1 MLLEAYQFLV
11 GLVASLSGAL
21 IPGPLLI
28 YVLAKAPAG
37 GVKTG
42 PLTVL
47 GHFTVEAPLIIIII
61 LGLHL
66 ALQNPVIIISFGI
79 LGGILLIAFGLKG
92 LRGGG
97 SGSSKPSHLSL
108 HPYPGGILFSTVF
121 NPTVPLWWVT
131 LGFALLMDAYLV
143 ASMLGVVFW
152 SLGHFTADLV
162 WYTLVAYAAW
172 TGRRAILKHQAL
184 TAKICLILLIVFGLY
199 FLAKIQP
206 PSPPPTLN
214 FEPQGKLLHSS

>member
-11 GLVASLSGAL
+11 GLVVSLSGA
-21 IPGPLLI
+21 IFPGPLLV
-28 YVLAKAPAG
+28 YVLAKASAG

-42 PLTVL
+42 PLAVL
-47 GHFTVEAPLIIIII
+47 GHFTVEAPLIILIV
-61 LGLHL
+61 LGLHFV
-66 ALQNPVIIISFGI
+66 LQNPVTMVSFGI

-97 SGSSKPSHLSL
+97 GGSKPSHLSL

-121 NPTVPLWWVT
+121 NPAVPLWWVT

-172 TGRRAILKHQAL
+172 TGRKTILKHQAL
-184 TAKICLILLIVFGLY
+184 TAKICLILLIAFGLY
-199 FLAKIQP
+199 FLAKYSLQA
-206 PSPPPTLN
+206 
-214 FEPQGKLLHSS
+214 LLLL